1 MRMCSTLA
9 LISCN
14 AALRGR
20 REGGGGVGGGEG
32 DMQVDTDT
40 HMQCIISLRGQYA
53 DMEA

>member
-1 MRMCSTLA
+1 MLHS
-9 LISCN
+9 
-14 AALRGR
+14 G
-20 REGGGGVGGGEG
+20 EGGKVAVGWGGEG